1 MSKFYAIVAGAGSG
15 TGASVAL
22 RFAKT
27 YPVVLLARKSANYEP
42 IVQEIRAAGGSAY
55 GYTADASDPASVDGA
70 FAQIEKDLQ
79 GHKLAAA
86 VYNANAGF
94 AYKPFL
100 ELKVEDLDTSLG
112 TAANGLF
119 YFAQKTLPQL
129 LDAVSSSPHPPSLLV
144 TGATASIRGSA
155 KFTTFAAGKFA
166 QRAITQSLARE
177 FGPQGVHVALAII
190 DGVIDTP
197 WGKERTANN
206 GVADGKIAA
215 EAIAESYWHLHT
227 QPRSAFTHE
236 LDIRP
241 YVEKF

>member
-1 MSKFYAIVAGAGSG
+1 MSKFCAVVAGAGSG

-22 RFAKT
+22 HFAKT
-27 YPVVLLARKSANYEP
+27 YPVVLLARKPASYEQ
-42 IVQEIRAAGGSAY
+42 IVQEIRAAGGSAH
-55 GYTADASDPASVDGA
+55 GYTADVSDPASIDGA
-70 FAQIEKDLQ
+70 FAQIDRDLR

-100 ELKVEDLDTSLG
+100 ELKIDDLDASLG
-112 TAANGLF
+112 AAANGLF
-119 YFAQKTLPQL
+119 YFAQKTLPRL
-129 LDAVSSSPHPPSLLV
+129 LDAVSSSPHPPSLIV
-144 TGATASIRGSA
+144 TGATASVRGAA

-190 DGVIDTP
+190 DGVIDVP
-197 WGKERTANN
+197 WAKERTANN

-215 EAIAESYWHLHT
+215 EAIAQSYWHLHT

>member
-1 MSKFYAIVAGAGSG
+1 MGREVLAGHGVCCSRLEESFSG
-15 TGASVAL
+15 QST
-22 RFAKT
+22 
-27 YPVVLLARKSANYEP
+27 N
-42 IVQEIRAAGGSAY
+42 
-55 GYTADASDPASVDGA
+55 
-70 FAQIEKDLQ
+70 
-79 GHKLAAA
+79 
-86 VYNANAGF
+86 
-94 AYKPFL
+94 
-100 ELKVEDLDTSLG
+100 
-112 TAANGLF
+112 TAARNGLF

-215 EAIAESYWHLHT
+215 EAVSEPWLW
-227 QPRSAFTHE
+227 
-236 LDIRP
+236 DDG
-241 YVEKF
+241 